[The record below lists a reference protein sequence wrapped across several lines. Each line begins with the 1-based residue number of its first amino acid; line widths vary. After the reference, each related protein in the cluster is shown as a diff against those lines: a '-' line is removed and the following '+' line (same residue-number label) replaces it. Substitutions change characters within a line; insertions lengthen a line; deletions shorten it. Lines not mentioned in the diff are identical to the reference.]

1 METLND
7 KLSDFIKVER
17 FKAKLSQQEMA
28 NKMNI
33 TRNTYIKWENNPKKL
48 NLEQLDKIG
57 QVLDTDIFIFFN
69 EYVAES
75 NE

>member
-1 METLND
+1 MGTLND